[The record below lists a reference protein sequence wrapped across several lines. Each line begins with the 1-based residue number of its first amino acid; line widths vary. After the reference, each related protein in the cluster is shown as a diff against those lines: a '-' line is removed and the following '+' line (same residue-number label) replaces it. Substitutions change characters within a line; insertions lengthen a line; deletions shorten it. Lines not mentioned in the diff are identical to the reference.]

1 MKSKTTT
8 AWLAFTLG
16 FLGAHRFYLRGWG
29 DTLGWFLPIPSALGL
44 YGIERVRSYGLDDA
58 ASWILIPLL
67 GFTFAAC
74 CLTAIVYGLMRP
86 EQWNAYLGYPAEAP
100 AGRTHWGTI
109 IAVALSLLVGASVL
123 MSSIVFSFQ
132 RYFEYQIEQAQAL
145 SQGGDAEVSAVE
157 SAAPSA
163 AASSSR

>member
-1 MKSKTTT
+1 MMKSKTTT

-16 FLGAHRFYLRGWG
+16 IFGAHRFYLRGWG
-29 DTLGWFLPIPSALGL
+29 DTLGWFLPIPSALGW
-44 YGIERVRSYGLDDA
+44 YGIERARNLGLDDA

-86 EQWNAYLGYPAEAP
+86 EQWRRYMGYPEDAAV
-100 AGRTHWGTI
+100 GHTHWGTVM
-109 IAVALSLLVGASVL
+109 AVVLALLIGASVL

-132 RYFEYQIEQAQAL
+132 RYFEYQIEQAQEL
-145 SQGGDAEVSAVE
+145 SQ
-157 SAAPSA
+157 
-163 AASSSR
+163 